1 MVISS
6 LEENAKVPPKVSI
19 LGVTSYFKSLV
30 KLKLCLALLGEKPR
44 AGLFETGLR

>member
-6 LEENAKVPPKVSI
+6 LEENAKESI

-30 KLKLCLALLGEKPR
+30 KLKLCVALLSEKPDATLFE
-44 AGLFETGLR
+44 AGLR

>member
-6 LEENAKVPPKVSI
+6 LEENAKVSI
-19 LGVTSYFKSLV
+19 LGVTSSFKSLV

>member
-6 LEENAKVPPKVSI
+6 LEENAKASI

-30 KLKLCLALLGEKPR
+30 KLKLCLALLSEKPR
-44 AGLFETGLR
+44 ARLFEAGLR

>member
-6 LEENAKVPPKVSI
+6 LEENAKVSI

-30 KLKLCLALLGEKPR
+30 KLKLCLPLLGEKPR
-44 AGLFETGLR
+44 AGLFEAGLR

>member
-6 LEENAKVPPKVSI
+6 LEENAKVSI

-44 AGLFETGLR
+44 AGLFEAGLR

>member
-6 LEENAKVPPKVSI
+6 LEENAKESI

-30 KLKLCLALLGEKPR
+30 KLKLCIALLSEKPGAR
-44 AGLFETGLR
+44 LFEAGLR

>member
-6 LEENAKVPPKVSI
+6 LEENAKVSI
-19 LGVTSYFKSLV
+19 LGVTSYFKSRV

-44 AGLFETGLR
+44 AGLFEAGLR